1 MYAYSSTQKLNN
13 RPSRFGGVGL
23 AILDAVFAYYYCL
36 ASMHN
41 ILLYTYVLCILRVV
55 CIVIILCILVD
66 YERSYLKVVCII
78 FILRVD

>member
-13 RPSRFGGVGL
+13 RPSRLGGVGL

-41 ILLYTYVLCILRVV
+41 ILLYTYVLCIL
-55 CIVIILCILVD
+55 CIVIILCILEWTTSVAT
-66 YERSYLKVVCII
+66 
-78 FILRVD
+78 

>member
-1 MYAYSSTQKLNN
+1 MHTLVRKNSTTDPTRL
-13 RPSRFGGVGL
+13 GGVGL

-41 ILLYTYVLCILRVV
+41 ILLYTYVLCIL